1 MDNDTSRSV
10 WLVTGAA
17 GELGRELVGQL
28 VAANDDCIALD
39 RNARGLDRLHDQIEA
54 DGRTPPAL
62 MPMDLA
68 GAGPDDYA
76 RLAEVI
82 EQEFGRLDVVV
93 HCAAAFV
100 ALRPLLHQP
109 PEEWFRIMQAGLT
122 GPFLLTAALMPLVS
136 AAENGRVV
144 FINDDHCLEKPANWA
159 AYGIVQAGRRQMVR
173 TLQEETGGHGPQFL
187 AIDPGPFYS
196 PLRTAAWPSDSPEGL
211 PAPAAAAADVIA
223 RIRR

>member
-173 TLQEETGGHGPQFL
+173 TLQEETGGHGPRFL